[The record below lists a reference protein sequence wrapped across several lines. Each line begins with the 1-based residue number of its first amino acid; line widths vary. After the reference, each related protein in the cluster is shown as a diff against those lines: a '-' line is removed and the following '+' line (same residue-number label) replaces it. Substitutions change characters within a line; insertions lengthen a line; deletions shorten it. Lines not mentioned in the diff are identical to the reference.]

1 MRNWLLLALAP
12 LALGVVGLSP
22 TRTLA
27 QPPADPAL
35 PQIQADADPLFLL
48 RGRNIARSAA
58 ETANGG
64 LMNYVAEPAMHGPT
78 ARAPMVINED
88 GSLLFTFKG
97 FRPTDRDLNGNP
109 IFSFET
115 EVLVNLDRTFEIL
128 YNGPIRPVT
137 PSGQSS

>member
-1 MRNWLLLALAP
+1 MRNWLLLA

-22 TRTLA
+22 TRTPA
-27 QPPADPAL
+27 QSPAAPDL
-35 PQIQADADPLFLL
+35 PQIQADVDPLFLL

-64 LMNYVAEPAMHGPT
+64 LMNYMAESAMHGPT
-78 ARAPMVINED
+78 AQAPMVINED

-97 FRPTDRDLNGNP
+97 FRPEDRDLNGSP

-128 YNGPIRPVT
+128 YNGPIRPVS
-137 PSGQSS
+137 P